1 MSYYLGYLH
10 YNLILIDISKYEL
23 DEVCRFLT
31 EKYHVDVIELIIDIS
46 NIADLK
52 LEIDKLIETNKNIS
66 IIGLINNA
74 GIWQGKNITDLTPE
88 DLNKTIQIDFIAP
101 YTLIFLLTSTLSKS
115 PSFIINISSVTAI
128 ANRCTDSIDY
138 ICAKSAL
145 LSLHQT
151 LKCEFKKYEI
161 QNIHLLCVLP
171 YLLDTK
177 LFKDSFTGEYII
189 YIYIIFK
196 LLIVSDI
203 IY

>member
-1 MSYYLGYLH
+1 MSKYLGNLH
-10 YNLILIDISKYEL
+10 YNLILIDISKNEL
-23 DEVCRFLT
+23 DDVCKYLID
-31 EKYHVDVIELIIDIS
+31 KYHIDVIELIIDLS
-46 NIADLK
+46 NITDLELK
-52 LEIDKLIETNKNIS
+52 INTFIKANQKIS
-66 IIGLINNA
+66 IIGLVNNA

-115 PSFIINISSVTAI
+115 PSFIINMSSITAI

-151 LKCEFKKYEI
+151 LKCDFKKHKI

-177 LFKDSFTGEYII
+177 LFKDSFTGEYI

-196 LLIVSDI
+196 
-203 IY
+203 